1 VEVSTEPS
9 SSRPTKALAAL
20 ASLAA
25 SVATVLA
32 VFVAPGDNGPGS
44 AQAAASPSVARACRA
59 TQKGWDDQARRE
71 PAFRAAV
78 RDGRTALAQRDAVI
92 NETQARIASSGAA
105 VSLLRA
111 AGSPGGDAGARY
123 DRTLRAWSR
132 NVRRLER
139 YRDALSAASTFA
151 ELNRAAAANDRTRS
165 AFENDAHTVMAG
177 LQALGGDA
185 CELDPPPPT
194 KVTHFDDHGGAHHD
208 ARPNVL
214 PDAVPPQAKRPAKR
228 PAVRPAVTPKR
239 AATADVV
246 PGDASPEPAAGP
258 KAPDVSPGFAPRM
271 ELPRPDVSPSYAA
284 PAPGSESGAATTTD
298 GAWAP

>member
-1 VEVSTEPS
+1 MVVSTEPS
-9 SSRPTKALAAL
+9 PSRPTKALAAL

-59 TQKGWDDQARRE
+59 TQNGWDDQARRE

-194 KVTHFDDHGGAHHD
+194 KVTHFDNHGAAHHE
-208 ARPNVL
+208 AHPNVL
-214 PDAVPPQAKRPAKR
+214 PDAVPPQAKRPA
-228 PAVRPAVTPKR
+228 VRPPAAPRK

-246 PGDASPEPAAGP
+246 PQDASPEPAASP
-258 KAPDVSPGFAPRM
+258 NEPDVSPGLAPRM

-284 PAPGSESGAATTTD
+284 PAPGSESDAATPTD
-298 GAWAP
+298 GAAAP

>member
-1 VEVSTEPS
+1 MDVSTEPS
-9 SSRPTKALAAL
+9 PSRPTKALAAL

-44 AQAAASPSVARACRA
+44 AEAAASPSVARACRA

-78 RDGRTALAQRDAVI
+78 RDGRTALAQRDAII

-105 VSLLRA
+105 MSLLRA
-111 AGSPGGDAGARY
+111 AGSPGGEASVRY
-123 DRTLRAWSR
+123 DLTLRAWSR

-139 YRDALSAASTFA
+139 YRDALSRASTFA

-194 KVTHFDDHGGAHHD
+194 KVTHLVHPGASHPD
-208 ARPNVL
+208 ARPDVV
-214 PDAVPPQAKRPAKR
+214 PDAVPPQAKRPAAR
-228 PAVRPAVTPKR
+228 PPVVPKR

-246 PGDASPEPAAGP
+246 PQDASPEPAASP
-258 KAPDVSPGFAPRM
+258 NEPDVSPGLAPRAF
-271 ELPRPDVSPSYAA
+271 PRPDVSPSYDA
-284 PAPGSESGAATTTD
+284 PVPGSGSGAGATTD
-298 GAWAP
+298 GAAAP

>member
-1 VEVSTEPS
+1 M
-9 SSRPTKALAAL
+9 
-20 ASLAA
+20 
-25 SVATVLA
+25 LA

-71 PAFRAAV
+71 RAFRAAV
-78 RDGRTALAQRDAVI
+78 RDGRTALAQRDAII

-105 VSLLRA
+105 MSLLRA
-111 AGSPGGDAGARY
+111 AGSPGGEASVRY
-123 DRTLRAWSR
+123 DLTLRAWSR

-151 ELNRAAAANDRTRS
+151 ELNRAAVANDRTRS

-194 KVTHFDDHGGAHHD
+194 KVRTSSTGATHHARR
-208 ARPNVL
+208 RPNVV
-214 PDAVPPQAKRPAKR
+214 PDAVPPLGQ
-228 PAVRPAVTPKR
+228 
-239 AATADVV
+239 
-246 PGDASPEPAAGP
+246 AAG
-258 KAPDVSPGFAPRM
+258 G
-271 ELPRPDVSPSYAA
+271 A
-284 PAPGSESGAATTTD
+284 PAGRPEEGGSA
-298 GAWAP
+298 